1 MNATS
6 DTTADASNG
15 ESFDPQQ
22 AAELLGQTTQKARR
36 QLEPSPPWLLAI
48 RAVAVLATLGAV
60 WLSVRGQHP
69 YTGPTASII
78 PVVIAFVILNF
89 VATVGWRRHA
99 TAGVTGR
106 TRFTPAEVAIMTATW
121 VLVIVVL
128 IGLAAAGVNIKLHP
142 TTVLLVPGAAYAILM
157 AIRADWRRFAV
168 GAAVTIVGLAGLF
181 ATAAGSWLVG
191 GVGLC
196 LVLLGAAAS
205 VLWQRR
211 SLAAAQGDGRS

>member
-6 DTTADASNG
+6 DTTAGAGNG
-15 ESFDPQQ
+15 GSFDAQQ
-22 AAELLGQTTQKARR
+22 AANLLDQTTLKARR

-48 RAVAVLATLGAV
+48 RAIAVLGVLGAV

-69 YTGPTASII
+69 YQGPTSSIV
-78 PVVIAFVILNF
+78 PVIVAFVILNF
-89 VATVGWRRHA
+89 AATVGWRRHA

-106 TRFTPAEVAIMTATW
+106 TRFTPAEVAILTATW

-128 IGLAAAGVNIKLHP
+128 IGLGAAGVSYKLHP
-142 TTVLLVPGAAYAILM
+142 TTVLIAPGAVYAILM
-157 AIRADWRRFAV
+157 AIRSEWRKCAV
-168 GAAVTIVGLAGLF
+168 GVGVTIVGIVGEFAGP
-181 ATAAGSWLVG
+181 AGSWLVG

-205 VLWQRR
+205 VRWQRR